1 MALPLKS
8 GADLYN
14 QQALRLRLH
23 NLGADPLE
31 VGEGLIYYNTSTGL
45 NTSGKARIYTG
56 AGWKTL
62 AFSEDLDVA
71 SNAEFIALKEKVD
84 LLAGD
89 VDTDAIISNMK
100 EVAAFLDGF
109 AEDADLM
116 DLLNSKVDYVV
127 NMSTDTYKTLGYGR
141 LDEGWKYYGPAISF
155 GQLNY
160 CAQIQVSRNA
170 DSVVFRRRTPE
181 GFTEWQTLL
190 HSGNYSDYALPLSG
204 GTILSAEFA
213 PLVIK
218 RASVNGVAIRFENS
232 GGLLGNIGIVP
243 SESGAY
249 PIFGDGTKNYTLI
262 HAGNIG
268 SQYVKGFVQVGA
280 NASGRYDANEL
291 VNGGILVNSES
302 YSKWDNAPTGANVG
316 ALIHFAPSG
325 NKLYSLQMFVDGASE
340 KLSVRNCLLTQAWSS
355 WKQLAFTNSDITGY
369 AAGLKHSNGTVGAII
384 NSSGGVTIGGSDKIG
399 TSNTRL
405 WVDGHARFNADTYLT
420 NWAYLRTYLAD
431 GSEHSLIGVNNKDIL
446 YINDGIT
453 VPTVIRGGGVTIGAS
468 DLAGTSAKLYVDG
481 SVLVGSS
488 SADCLTIRRTVESG
502 GAYANFYSNNQS
514 YSYWRIGTNLI
525 HDFVFYQNGDNVAMT
540 LAKNGNVFIGSNYTG
555 TQTGTTLGVISA
567 DDKTADIFLGYN
579 GERKWS
585 ITSRSATS
593 SEANGF
599 GIYNHIAN
607 AYALHVTAG
616 NNVLIGTTTD
626 DGVSKLQVAGNITAT
641 GEISCGGAGEEGTS
655 GGGASVFQ
663 HVFTPS
669 ASPSVRV
676 LHNLGTE
683 DIVITLYEKD
693 ATSGLWSVCLTDIE
707 IVSANEVTITFGST
721 SNQEHKVVIMGGA
734 A

>member
-71 SNAEFIALKEKVD
+71 SNADFLALKEKVD

-89 VDTDAIISNMK
+89 VNTDAIISNMK

-116 DLLNSKVDYVV
+116 
-127 NMSTDTYKTLGYGR
+127 TYLTTELGKKLDKT
-141 LDEGWKYYGPAISF
+141 
-155 GQLNY
+155 
-160 CAQIQVSRNA
+160 
-170 DSVVFRRRTPE
+170 
-181 GFTEWQTLL
+181 
-190 HSGNYSDYALPLSG
+190 G
-204 GTILSAEFA
+204 GTITGDLQ
-213 PLVIK
+213 
-218 RASVNGVAIRFENS
+218 IRNNS
-232 GGLLGNIGIVP
+232 GESTLLLGTKGRVYCDA
-243 SESGAY
+243 SGLETALY
-249 PIFGDGTKNYTLI
+249 NAGDGYPAVKVRAGTAHPIFRYSSVDYTLI
-262 HAGNIG
+262 HSGNIG

-325 NKLYSLQMFVDGASE
+325 NRLYSLQMFVDGASE
-340 KLSVRNCLLTQAWSS
+340 KLSVRNCLLTQAWSA
-355 WKQLAFTNSDITGY
+355 WKTIAFTDSTVASAYKLVTSAGADAVTIGSNGLELHSGFIGYKDGDAYRYLGPQGSQKKLRFYDSTEWKDIAFIDSNVASATKLETARTIWGQSFDGTEKVSGDITLENASIFGASNRRALQTSSTDLYIGSGY
-369 AAGLKHSNGTVGAII
+369 TASGDRTFLYGNVIRMYTGTGSQSMFI
-384 NSSGGVTIGGSDKIG
+384 NSS
-399 TSNTRL
+399 
-405 WVDGHARFNADTYLT
+405 
-420 NWAYLRTYLAD
+420 
-431 GSEHSLIGVNNKDIL
+431 
-446 YINDGIT
+446 
-453 VPTVIRGGGVTIGAS
+453 GGVTIGAS
-468 DLAGTSAKLYVDG
+468 DLAGTGAKLYVDG
-481 SVLVGSS
+481 DVKVSKSLSVFNQISFTRANHCYIWGASGSAFHFGSDAVGGTSP
-488 SADCLTIRRTVESG
+488 
-502 GAYANFYSNNQS
+502 AYASLSIYSDS
-514 YSYWRIGTNLI
+514 VTPGTRDNAVSLGTSI
-525 HDFVFYQNGDNVAMT
+525 YRWSDVYAVNGT
-540 LAKNGNVFIGSNYTG
+540 FS
-555 TQTGTTLGVISA
+555 
-567 DDKTADIFLGYN
+567 
-579 GERKWS
+579 
-585 ITSRSATS
+585 
-593 SEANGF
+593 
-599 GIYNHIAN
+599 
-607 AYALHVTAG
+607 
-616 NNVLIGTTTD
+616 
-626 DGVSKLQVAGNITAT
+626 GNITAT
-641 GEISCGGAGEEGTS
+641 GEISCGGAGEEGVG

-669 ASPSVRV
+669 ASPSVTI